1 MTKLKEDPEKF
12 IRLAQMA
19 LALLATGICL
29 EKVSSEMGKAE
40 PDVHFVAKIK
50 ETTEADWNNN
60 KEQLIDKLLLEGFR
74 TREPAIKNW
83 KEEAERGLSEDFIND
98 KPMNKDSFEKT
109 DKKLVA
115 SMSWFSKDE
124 RGWNVLH
131 VDPEDT
137 SANVKRDVI
146 TVTKKGSQFAEFVR
160 ILQLHCLARAL
171 ALETCNADLAVPL
184 DPEHLPRFDQMYE
197 ATVPNTFSNE
207 KQVPELVQIIK
218 DHGGLTPKELEVM
231 AHYRK
236 GGEEKARALVLLKL
250 AIKRI
255 QKLPILDFSNFFHL

>member
-19 LALLATGICL
+19 LALLATGICF

-40 PDVHFVAKIK
+40 PDVRFVAKLK
-50 ETTEADWNNN
+50 EATEEDWNNN

-83 KEEAERGLSEDFIND
+83 KEEKERGLSEDFIND
-98 KPMNKDSFEKT
+98 KPMNKDNLDNFKKT
-109 DKKLVA
+109 DEKLME

-137 SANVKRDVI
+137 SANVNRDVI

-160 ILQLHCLARAL
+160 ILQLLCLARAL

-184 DPEHLPRFDQMYE
+184 DEKHLPRFTLMYE
-197 ATVPNTFSNE
+197 ATVPDTFS
-207 KQVPELVQIIK
+207 ELVQIIK
-218 DHGGLTPKELEVM
+218 DHGGLTPEELEVM

-236 GGEEKARALVLLKL
+236 DGEEKARALVLLKL

-255 QKLPILDFSNFFHL
+255 QKLPILDFSKIFHL